1 MIDLKSRLDESVQKV
16 RKYGSWVSYGGLVVM
31 IASAVMF
38 IVEFIRMMNIMRLPG
53 LENGHVKMEDLEA
66 QLSQLEE
73 QEREQVESSNL
84 WTRLNSDIDNQKAVL
99 MGNKESIIF
108 VYMINTVVCV
118 LFFIQGVLMWRAAKP
133 TIEMT
138 DYLLRGGVEN
148 VPADLMEHT

>member
-1 MIDLKSRLDESVQKV
+1 
-16 RKYGSWVSYGGLVVM
+16 
-31 IASAVMF
+31 
-38 IVEFIRMMNIMRLPG
+38 
-53 LENGHVKMEDLEA
+53 
-66 QLSQLEE
+66 
-73 QEREQVESSNL
+73 
-84 WTRLNSDIDNQKAVL
+84 

-148 VPADLMEHT
+148 VPADLMEHTQVDAFLI